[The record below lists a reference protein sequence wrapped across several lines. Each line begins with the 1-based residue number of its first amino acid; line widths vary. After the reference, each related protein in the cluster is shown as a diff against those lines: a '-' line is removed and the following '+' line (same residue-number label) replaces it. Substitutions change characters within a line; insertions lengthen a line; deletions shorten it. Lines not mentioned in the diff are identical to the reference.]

1 MRLAFTKMQALGND
15 FVVLDGVRQALE
27 LDPPRLRHLADRHLG
42 VGCDQ
47 ILLLAP
53 ATDDRAD
60 FRYAIYNADG
70 SPAEQCG
77 NGLRCVAVF
86 ANDSGLNAG
95 ERLRFA
101 TPAGIS
107 ATERLT
113 DGRVRAA
120 VAVPEFTPARIPF
133 DAPAEQP
140 LYTLEA
146 DGERIAVAAVSVG
159 NPHAVLEVADVEQAP
174 VARLGPTLERHPR
187 FPARVNVGFMQ
198 PVDAHHLR
206 LRVYERGVG
215 ETLGCGTGACAAA
228 VTAIRSGRAVS
239 PVHVELPGGRL
250 DIEWAG
256 AGEPV
261 WMTGPAISVFKGSI
275 DL

>member
-1 MRLAFTKMQALGND
+1 MQALGND
-15 FVVLDGVRQALE
+15 FVVLDGIRQALD
-27 LDPPRLRHLADRHLG
+27 LDTAHLRRLADRHLG

-47 ILLLAP
+47 ILLLSSAEGT
-53 ATDDRAD
+53 AAD
-60 FRYAIYNADG
+60 FRYDIFNADG
-70 SPAEQCG
+70 STAEQCG

-86 ANDSGLNAG
+86 ANESGLSAG
-95 ERLRFA
+95 DHLRFA

-107 ATERLT
+107 ATERLA
-113 DGRVRAA
+113 DGHVRAA
-120 VAVPEFTPARIPF
+120 VAVPEFTPSRIPF
-133 DAPAEQP
+133 EAPAAQP
-140 LYTLEA
+140 LYTLDVGQETV
-146 DGERIAVAAVSVG
+146 ELAAVSVG
-159 NPHAVLEVADVEQAP
+159 NPHAVLEVADIDQAP
-174 VARLGPTLERHPR
+174 VARLGPALERHPR

-228 VTAIRSGRAVS
+228 VTAIRSGRVVS
-239 PVHVELPGGRL
+239 PVHVELPGGGL

-256 AGEPV
+256 VGEPV
-261 WMTGPAISVFKGSI
+261 WMTGPAISVFTGSI

>member
-1 MRLAFTKMQALGND
+1 MRLPFTKMQALGND
-15 FVVLDGVRQALE
+15 FVVLDGVRQALA

-53 ATDDRAD
+53 AGDDRAD
-60 FRYAIYNADG
+60 FRYDIYNADG

-86 ANDSGLNAG
+86 ANDAGLSTR

-107 ATERLT
+107 ATERLA

-120 VAVPEFTPARIPF
+120 VAVPEFTPSRIPL

-140 LYTLEA
+140 LYTLDVDQDRVE
-146 DGERIAVAAVSVG
+146 VAAVSVG
-159 NPHAVLEVADVEQAP
+159 NPHAVLEVVDIAHAP
-174 VARLGPTLERHPR
+174 VARLGPALERHR
-187 FPARVNVGFMQ
+187 CFPARVNVGFMQ

-206 LRVYERGVG
+206 LRVYERGAG

-228 VTAIRSGRAVS
+228 VIAIRSGRAVS
-239 PVHVELPGGRL
+239 PVHVELPGGGL